1 MESLSLF
8 KLDSKGREVV
18 APATSQMHCAVNAI
32 ACISIHDAAE
42 EDEESPQRT
51 LKEITKSN
59 HCLNNTNNICLRYL
73 VCAFGKYCTPVL
85 MRLLKEE
92 YHLTDNAIV
101 AMVDESIKEMTLG
114 E

>member
-18 APATSQMHCAVNAI
+18 APATSQMHCALNAI

-51 LKEITKSN
+51 LKEITGSN
-59 HCLNNTNNICLRYL
+59 HCLNNTNNICLRYM
-73 VCAFGKYCTPVL
+73 VCAFGRHSIPVF
-85 MRLLKEE
+85 MRILKEE
-92 YHLTDNAIV
+92 YHLTDEAI
-101 AMVDESIKEMTLG
+101 AEMVDESIKEMTLG